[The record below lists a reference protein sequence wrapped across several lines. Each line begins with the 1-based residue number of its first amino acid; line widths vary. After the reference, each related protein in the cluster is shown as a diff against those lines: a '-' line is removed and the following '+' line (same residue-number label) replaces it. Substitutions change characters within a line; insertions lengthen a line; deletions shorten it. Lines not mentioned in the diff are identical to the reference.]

1 MKPATLY
8 SPENAPAS
16 SAPILQDVEQTLGFV
31 PNVFGVL
38 AGSPSAL
45 TAFATMNA
53 QFAGSTLSA
62 AEREVIQLTVSTQN
76 HCGYCVAGHTAFAA
90 MQDVDAT
97 IVAAVRNGA
106 PIPDERLETLSRFT
120 ATLLQRQGMVTEDEI
135 EQFLAAGYTRQQLLE
150 VILGVCVKVFSNL
163 TSNAI
168 GIPLDD
174 AFMPYAWHENATG
187 IVNIQHAAA

>member
-1 MKPATLY
+1 M
-8 SPENAPAS
+8 
-16 SAPILQDVEQTLGFV
+16 

>member
-1 MKPATLY
+1 MTTATIY
-8 SPENAPAS
+8 SPENAPES
-16 SAPILQDVEQTLGFV
+16 SAPILRDLDQTLGFV

-45 TAFATMNA
+45 TAFATLNA
-53 QFAGSTLSA
+53 QFAGSTLSVT
-62 AEREVIQLTVSTQN
+62 EREVIQLTVSAQN

-90 MQDVDAT
+90 MQGVDEA
-97 IVAAVRNGA
+97 IVTAVRNGA
-106 PIPDERLETLSRFT
+106 PIADQRLETLRRFT
-120 ATLLQRQGMVTEDEI
+120 SALLQRQGMVTEAEI

-168 GIPLDD
+168 GLPLDD
-174 AFMPYAWHENATG
+174 AFMPYAWHEDATS
-187 IVNIQHAAA
+187 IVNIQRAAA

>member
-1 MKPATLY
+1 MTTATIY
-8 SPENAPAS
+8 SPENAPES
-16 SAPILQDVEQTLGFV
+16 SAPILRDLDQTLGFV

-106 PIPDERLETLSRFT
+106 PIPDQRLETLSRFT

>member
-1 MKPATLY
+1 MTTATIY
-8 SPENAPAS
+8 SPENAPES
-16 SAPILQDVEQTLGFV
+16 SAPILRDLDQTLGFV

>member
-1 MKPATLY
+1 MTSTTIY
-8 SPENAPAS
+8 SPENAPES
-16 SAPILQDVEQTLGFV
+16 SAPILQDLEQTLGFV

-45 TAFATMNA
+45 AAFATLNA

-62 AEREVIQLTVSTQN
+62 TEREVIQLTVSAQN

-90 MQDVDAT
+90 MQGVDES
-97 IVAAVRNGA
+97 IVTAVRNGA
-106 PIPDERLETLSRFT
+106 PISDQRLETLRRFT
-120 ATLLQRQGMVTEDEI
+120 SALLQRQGMVTEAEI
-135 EQFLAAGYTRQQLLE
+135 EQFLAVGYTRQQLLE

-168 GIPLDD
+168 GLPLDD
-174 AFMPYAWHENATG
+174 AFMPYAWHEDATG
-187 IVNIQHAAA
+187 IVNIQRAAA